1 MKHSARHRLRT
12 LYGDLLFLLVLPLT
26 ILLVGLLLALGG
38 CSGSQIGPSFQTNPD
53 GSIFSRNADV
63 PNRVSLFKNGEAW
76 NTESAVPGSFTRFFA
91 SDGTSIES
99 IGPKSRIWE
108 LPWMD
113 GRVAKVASDTD
124 TTFHVDSI
132 TTADG
137 TVIKGLTLST
147 LSSPAITAQTSALA
161 AFASVIQSR
170 DAASA
175 ETLLADAAAVQ
186 AIVAA
191 LGPPAL
197 ELLRAISLGL

>member
-1 MKHSARHRLRT
+1 MKHAAKTALWMVA
-12 LYGDLLFLLVLPLT
+12 LVIVAPF
-26 ILLVGLLLALGG
+26 VFALGG
-38 CSGSQIGPSFQTNPD
+38 CSGSQVGPSFQTNAD

-63 PNRVSLFKNGEAW
+63 PNRVSLFKDGEAW

-91 SDGTSIES
+91 SDGASIES

-147 LSSPAITAQTSALA
+147 LSSPVITAQTSALA

-175 ETLLADAAAVQ
+175 QTLLADTAAVQ
-186 AIVAA
+186 AIVTA

>member
-1 MKHSARHRLRT
+1 MKLT
-12 LYGDLLFLLVLPLT
+12 LALIAG
-26 ILLVGLLLALGG
+26 LALGG
-38 CSGSQIGPSFQTNPD
+38 CSGSQVGPSFQTNAD
-53 GSIFSRNADV
+53 GSIRSRNADV
-63 PNRVSLFKNGEAW
+63 PNRVSLYKNGEAW

-124 TTFHVDSI
+124 TVFTVAEI
-132 TTADG
+132 KTADG
-137 TVIKGLTLST
+137 TVIKGLSLST
-147 LSSPAITAQTSALA
+147 LASPVIKAQNEALA
-161 AFASVIQSR
+161 AFAAVIQSR

-175 ETLLADAAAVQ
+175 ETLLADTAAVQ
-186 AIVAA
+186 AIVTA

-197 ELLRAISLGL
+197 EILRTIALGG

>member
-1 MKHSARHRLRT
+1 MKIR
-12 LYGDLLFLLVLPLT
+12 PLT
-26 ILLVGLLLALGG
+26 LALLAGLALGG
-38 CSGSQIGPSFQTNPD
+38 CSGSQVGPSFETAPD
-53 GSIFSRNADV
+53 GSIRSRNADV
-63 PNRVSLFKNGEAW
+63 PNRVSLFKDGEAW

-113 GRVAKVASDTD
+113 GRIAKVASDTD
-124 TTFHVDSI
+124 TTFHVDEI

-147 LSSPAITAQTSALA
+147 LASPVVKAQNEALV
-161 AFASVIQSR
+161 AFAEVVKTR
-170 DAASA
+170 DAHSA
-175 ETLLADAAAVQ
+175 ETLLADTAAVQ
-186 AIVAA
+186 AIVSA

-197 ELLRAISLGL
+197 EILKAIALGG

>member
-1 MKHSARHRLRT
+1 MKHAAKTALWMVA
-12 LYGDLLFLLVLPLT
+12 LVIVAPF
-26 ILLVGLLLALGG
+26 VFALGG
-38 CSGSQIGPSFQTNPD
+38 CSGSQVGPSFQTNAD

-63 PNRVSLFKNGEAW
+63 PNRVSLYKNGEAW

-91 SDGTSIES
+91 SDGASIES

-147 LSSPAITAQTSALA
+147 LSSPVITAQTSALA

-175 ETLLADAAAVQ
+175 QTLLADTAAVQ
-186 AIVAA
+186 AIVTA

>member
-1 MKHSARHRLRT
+1 MKHAAKTALWMVA
-12 LYGDLLFLLVLPLT
+12 LVIVAPF
-26 ILLVGLLLALGG
+26 VFALGG
-38 CSGSQIGPSFQTNPD
+38 CSGSQVGPSFQTNAD

-63 PNRVSLFKNGEAW
+63 PNRVSLFKDGEAW

-147 LSSPAITAQTSALA
+147 LSSPVITAQTSALA

-175 ETLLADAAAVQ
+175 QTLLADTAAVQ
-186 AIVAA
+186 AIVTA